1 MNDLAHA
8 YLDAVIDEQTR
19 IKPSEPAQSVTQ
31 SKKSLKSVALV
42 FLGGLAVAAAVRAYV
57 NWQATESL
65 HQYTSELMQKSV
77 LVTQAKPDAVTQNI
91 RLPTTLRG
99 DSEAAV
105 YARSTGYLA
114 TWHKDIGDFVVK
126 GELLAVID
134 TPELEQELAQAVAQR
149 EQINA
154 RLQLAQQTL
163 TRWEQL
169 GARNGAVTEQDL
181 AEKRSLL
188 QQANADLAAADANV
202 RRLQQQQE
210 FRHITAPFA
219 GVITRRSVEVGDLI
233 RSAGQELFAIAAT
246 NPLRLTVWIPQAYA
260 QQVHVGQ
267 EVKVELKEQP
277 GTYFTATIERLA
289 GGIDPRSRSRQAD
302 LVLQNP
308 DDQLL
313 PGAYAEVNFQL
324 SNTTNALVIPP
335 AVLFVNSKGPQVVVL
350 DKDNRVEFREIKLGR
365 DLGREVEVLAGITA
379 EDILV
384 VSPSDQLRAG
394 EIVEP
399 RGWGG

>member
-1 MNDLAHA
+1 
-8 YLDAVIDEQTR
+8 
-19 IKPSEPAQSVTQ
+19 
-31 SKKSLKSVALV
+31 
-42 FLGGLAVAAAVRAYV
+42 
-57 NWQATESL
+57 
-65 HQYTSELMQKSV
+65 
-77 LVTQAKPDAVTQNI
+77 
-91 RLPTTLRG
+91 
-99 DSEAAV
+99 
-105 YARSTGYLA
+105 
-114 TWHKDIGDFVVK
+114 
-126 GELLAVID
+126 
-134 TPELEQELAQAVAQR
+134 
-149 EQINA
+149 
-154 RLQLAQQTL
+154 
-163 TRWEQL
+163 
-169 GARNGAVTEQDL
+169 
-181 AEKRSLL
+181 
-188 QQANADLAAADANV
+188 V

-365 DLGREVEVLAGITA
+365 DLGREVEVLTGITA